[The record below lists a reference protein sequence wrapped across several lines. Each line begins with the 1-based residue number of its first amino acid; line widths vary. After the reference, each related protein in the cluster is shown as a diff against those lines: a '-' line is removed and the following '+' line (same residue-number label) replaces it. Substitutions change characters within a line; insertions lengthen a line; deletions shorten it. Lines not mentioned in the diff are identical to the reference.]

1 MSVLCSKVKMLG
13 DSDNEDDSAAAWV
26 MKSRQLEQDR
36 RLAEQ
41 RVWHVHIYTQLFF
54 QRFLSL
60 LALHGS
66 P

>member
-41 RVWHVHIYTQLFF
+41 RV
-54 QRFLSL
+54 
-60 LALHGS
+60 
-66 P
+66 